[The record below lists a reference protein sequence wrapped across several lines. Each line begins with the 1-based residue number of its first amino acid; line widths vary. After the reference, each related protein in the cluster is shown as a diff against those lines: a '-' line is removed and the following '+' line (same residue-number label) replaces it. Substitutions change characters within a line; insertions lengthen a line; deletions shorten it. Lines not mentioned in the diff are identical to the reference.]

1 MADLQVHWNR
11 GFRKSHVLDAEKVHV
26 ELERLRT
33 KNDGEL
39 RGRDMV
45 EAAKSKRNPLHL
57 GFTWDDAECGIKHR
71 LREANNIVQAI
82 NVIRPEAPESG
93 AVRAYEISRSMS
105 TPKKRSYR
113 AIEDIMQD
121 EEARGELLNRALGEL
136 LAIRRRYSQLQ
147 ELAIVFREVDNV
159 LENLKP

>member
-1 MADLQVHWNR
+1 MEDLQVHWKR
-11 GFRKSHVLDAEKVHV
+11 GFRKAHVLDAEKVHI
-26 ELERLRT
+26 ELEKLRK
-33 KNDGEL
+33 KNKGEL

-45 EAAKSKRNPLHL
+45 EAAKSKRNPLHD

-71 LREANNIVQAI
+71 LREAANIVQAI
-82 NVIRPEAPESG
+82 NVVRPETPDAGP
-93 AVRAYEISRSMS
+93 VRAYEISRSMS
-105 TPKKRSYR
+105 TPKKKSYR

-147 ELAIVFREVDNV
+147 ELAIVFREVDNL